1 MFSAANRALTADG
14 VFLCSRYA
22 YPPNSLS
29 LCGPDKHQELKH
41 YSVTAA
47 IDRGSTGIL
56 QNFSTLYPYLC
67 LIAYKNNIHDPFDPA
82 VIEAYWLG
90 NRLLEKVKPA
100 EFADLLKDKFMLKKM
115 KPKEMSRVFYFFP
128 KRPFP
133 NHSFHVLALWRRT
146 GHLDIPHTLETMDAC
161 LINWG
166 KILGFDGNQSI
177 KIETQKLEFLKGNM
191 CFKKKII
198 RTIDFQG
205 KDDILKD
212 NLRKGDYISY
222 HWGYFC
228 QKLSLRQLNNLKYFT
243 RYSLNV
249 INT

>member
-1 MFSAANRALTADG
+1 MFSATNRVLTADG

-29 LCGPDKHQELKH
+29 LCGPDRHEELSY
-41 YSVTAA
+41 YSATA
-47 IDRGSTGIL
+47 L
-56 QNFSTLYPYLC
+56 
-67 LIAYKNNIHDPFDPA
+67 
-82 VIEAYWLG
+82 IEAYWLG
-90 NRLLEKVKPA
+90 NALLEKVKTRN
-100 EFADLLKDKFMLKKM
+100 FADLLKDKLMLKKM
-115 KPKEMSRVFYFFP
+115 KPRQLKRIFNFFP
-128 KRPFP
+128 QIPLP
-133 NHSFHVLALWRRT
+133 HHSFHVLAVWRRT

-177 KIETQKLEFLKGNM
+177 KIESQKLEFCKGKM

-198 RTIDFQG
+198 RSVIFQG
-205 KDDILKD
+205 KDDILRN
-212 NLRKGDYISY
+212 NLKKGDYISC

-228 QKLSLRQLNNLKYFT
+228 QKLSLRQLNDLKYYT

>member
-29 LCGPDKHQELKH
+29 LCGPDRHEELSY
-41 YSVTAA
+41 YSATAL
-47 IDRGSTGIL
+47 IDKGTGEIL

-67 LIAYKNNIHDPFDPA
+67 LIAYQNNIRNPLDRQ

-90 NRLLEKVKPA
+90 NALLEKVKTRN
-100 EFADLLKDKFMLKKM
+100 FADLLKDKLMLKKM
-115 KPKEMSRVFYFFP
+115 KPRQLKRIFNFFP
-128 KRPFP
+128 QIPLP
-133 NHSFHVLALWRRT
+133 HHSFHVLAVWRRT

-177 KIETQKLEFLKGNM
+177 KIESQKLEFCKGKM

-198 RTIDFQG
+198 RSVIFQG
-205 KDDILKD
+205 KDDILRN
-212 NLRKGDYISY
+212 NLKKGDYISC

-228 QKLSLRQLNNLKYFT
+228 QKLSLRQLNDLKYYT